1 MFHVSQL
8 KQVVP
13 PSFTPQ
19 ELPRILTPSLEW
31 AAEQEKLLDIRKSET
46 TEGAEVLVQWSG
58 LSAIDATWEWLVS
71 LVKQFP
77 HFDLEDKI
85 NLLRGS
91 IDRLRVPLADVR
103 RRMHSGGRKA
113 KAFEK
118 FLGKLLKR
126 SD

>member
-91 IDRLRVPLADVR
+91 IDRLRVPPADV